1 MSPEDVKPEWV
12 EKAAR
17 AVYEAS
23 AQAAYS
29 DPYQS
34 LDEGDWPE
42 WDVED
47 PFFSELLV
55 EQRIALAA
63 VLPEAMAEAWDEGK
77 EALAAAW
84 HPDAAPLINPYRE
97 GSPS

>member
-17 AVYEAS
+17 AVVDELGACAVCGESGPAGCVYCKDDAEAH
-23 AQAAYS
+23 ARA
-29 DPYQS
+29 
-34 LDEGDWPE
+34 
-42 WDVED
+42 
-47 PFFSELLV
+47 
-55 EQRIALAA
+55 ALAA

-77 EALAAAW
+77 EALAAALL
-84 HPDAAPLINPYRE
+84 PDAAPLINPYRE